1 MILDSG
7 TKKFVFEKFVHF
19 KKIFRISSNINF
31 PQLFPRF
38 LQLFFSQLLDRR
50 HDSGERSKIRESQH
64 RIINPIHIETI
75 KLSKFCIEI
84 NTSLDT
90 LVSPF
95 ESNPHRSTIS
105 PEKQFSSQQRESD
118 TFAVSV
124 SRRKRAISGVKNKS
138 ARDKSHPPLLV
149 IGIPADPL
157 LIFHCIR
164 SGQRFYLSTRS
175 NDVTP

>member
-90 LVSPF
+90 SFLLSNRIHTDLQFHRKNNSPLSSGNRTPLRYQF
-95 ESNPHRSTIS
+95 RGESGR
-105 PEKQFSSQQRESD
+105 
-118 TFAVSV
+118 
-124 SRRKRAISGVKNKS
+124 
-138 ARDKSHPPLLV
+138 
-149 IGIPADPL
+149 
-157 LIFHCIR
+157 
-164 SGQRFYLSTRS
+164 
-175 NDVTP
+175 